1 MTNAE
6 RRELLEQTKKAQ
18 QEGFEASVL
27 DVFQNPQVLQDFYK
41 EQQPL
46 PFEHVR
52 QEQVGRQQNQNQIE
66 VASTPHSQQKGL
78 RGRSRS
84 EMPQAM
90 VFPNVSPNTPFNTMG
105 MKAPIDIKKYDEQG
119 HLVKSYENVPPG
131 IKSLPT
137 GSARGTIVE
146 TPARMRYGGYKPL
159 PKY

>member
-1 MTNAE
+1 MNNAE
-6 RRELLEQTKKAQ
+6 RRELLEQTKRAQ
-18 QEGFEASVL
+18 QEGFEGSVL
-27 DVFQNPQVLQDFYK
+27 DVFQNPQTLQDFYK

-52 QEQVGRQQNQNQIE
+52 QESVGQNKTPQIE
-66 VASTPHSQQKGL
+66 VASTPNSQRQGL

-137 GSARGTIVE
+137 GPARGTIVE
-146 TPARMRYGGYKPL
+146 TPSRMRSGGYKPL